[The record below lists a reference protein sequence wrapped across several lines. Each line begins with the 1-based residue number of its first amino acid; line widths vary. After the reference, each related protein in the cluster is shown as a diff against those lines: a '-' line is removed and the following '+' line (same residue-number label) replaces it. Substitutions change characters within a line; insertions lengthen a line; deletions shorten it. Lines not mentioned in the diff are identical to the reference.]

1 MTSLL
6 RIYLFC
12 AVWLSVVNSFHSLCL
27 IKFHVLLCRFS
38 DEEPQYLSSSSADVT
53 CHSRDTSALAT
64 LAAGGGSSATRKAAS
79 AAAKSDTLKRK
90 AVGHN
95 NSYQQQ
101 TLPSS
106 SAAAKSETLKR
117 KTDGHH
123 QIFGTAEFNSRN
135 RRKSVAAAAAGE
147 STATLRRKSED
158 RGSEK
163 IRGGGGSG
171 VSAAEELSE
180 YLLRQS
186 AESSSYGLFSRKSAT
201 DKVLA
206 DTFTTVHFSEIPRP
220 KLLSTGG
227 FFSCGF
233 VKLKKSSKFT
243 LLGLKE

>member
-1 MTSLL
+1 LQF
-6 RIYLFC
+6 LF
-12 AVWLSVVNSFHSLCL
+12 
-27 IKFHVLLCRFS
+27 CRFS

-53 CHSRDTSALAT
+53 HSRADTSALAT
-64 LAAGGGSSATRKAAS
+64 LAAGGGSSAHRKPAS

-106 SAAAKSETLKR
+106 SAAAAKSETLKR

-135 RRKSVAAAAAGE
+135 RRKSEAAAAAGE

-158 RGSEK
+158 RGSGK
-163 IRGGGGSG
+163 IRTSGGGGG
-171 VSAAEELSE
+171 VVSAAEELSE

-186 AESSSYGLFSRKSAT
+186 ADSSSYGLFSRKSAA
-201 DKVLA
+201 DKALA

-220 KLLSTGG
+220 KLLSTGV